1 MRTFMIP
8 DILRSRFDRK
18 QSEREAAAAKQETE
32 AEKQRRQKAEIE
44 DRQRKLIA
52 ASVDGDKI
60 PAKDADWLAE
70 QYESDLDFQRD
81 AEAYLKA
88 RDAATNLKQ
97 AQEHDRIVQA
107 CRKRLVEI
115 DERIGVHDYRLKTR
129 GHDFIEKV
137 RGSLVDRHT
146 AAQKRIDAFI
156 QSGEFNEAE
165 FSESLAVVGEW
176 ETLMIEQRLLTQKAD
191 THSQKFTSTLGRID
205 AEAMLVDPFSTNH
218 FPLSFALAG
227 SSDAVPL
234 TLPKPSP
241 CPLRA
246 AHVRIGQ
253 EREAKQ
259 AKMDREQM
267 LKDLPQSINRA
278 RGEAQDQNQP
288 KHRREEAAA
297 RAERLERELASIS

>member
-1 MRTFMIP
+1 MKTFMIP
-8 DILRSRFDRK
+8 EILRSRFDRK
-18 QSEREAAAAKQETE
+18 QSEREAESAKQETE
-32 AEKQRRQKAEIE
+32 AEKQRRQQAESE

-60 PAKDADWLAE
+60 PAKDADWLSE
-70 QYESDLDFQRD
+70 QYESDLDYQRD

-88 RDAATNLKQ
+88 RDAAANLKQ
-97 AQEHDRIVQA
+97 ALEHDRIVQA
-107 CRKRLVEI
+107 CKSRLVEI

-129 GHDFIEKV
+129 VRERVEKV
-137 RGSLVDRHT
+137 RGTLVDRHT
-146 AAQKRIDAFI
+146 
-156 QSGEFNEAE
+156 EARE
-165 FSESLAVVGEW
+165 ELNRFSTSEGFSQTELSELLAVVGEW
-176 ETLMIEQRLLTQKAD
+176 ETLLIEQRVLESKAE
-191 THSQKFTSTLGRID
+191 HHARLFKAALARID
-205 AEAMLVDPFSTNH
+205 TEATLVDPYSTNQ
-218 FPLSFALAG
+218 FPMSFSLAG
-227 SSDAVPL
+227 ASDAAPL

-259 AKMDREQM
+259 AKLDHEQL

-278 RGEAQDQNQP
+278 SGVAQDQSQP

-297 RAERLERELASIS
+297 RVEQLKRELASIT

>member
-1 MRTFMIP
+1 
-8 DILRSRFDRK
+8 
-18 QSEREAAAAKQETE
+18 
-32 AEKQRRQKAEIE
+32 
-44 DRQRKLIA
+44 
-52 ASVDGDKI
+52 
-60 PAKDADWLAE
+60 
-70 QYESDLDFQRD
+70 
-81 AEAYLKA
+81 
-88 RDAATNLKQ
+88 
-97 AQEHDRIVQA
+97 
-107 CRKRLVEI
+107 
-115 DERIGVHDYRLKTR
+115 
-129 GHDFIEKV
+129 
-137 RGSLVDRHT
+137 
-146 AAQKRIDAFI
+146 
-156 QSGEFNEAE
+156 
-165 FSESLAVVGEW
+165 W